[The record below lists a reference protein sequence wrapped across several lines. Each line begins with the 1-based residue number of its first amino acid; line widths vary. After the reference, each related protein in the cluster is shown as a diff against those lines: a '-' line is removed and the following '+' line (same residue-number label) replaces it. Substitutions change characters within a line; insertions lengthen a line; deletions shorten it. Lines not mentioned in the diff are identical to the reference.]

1 MSLINCESNLILT
14 RSEICVISSATEKM
28 KFGITDTKN
37 YFQIVTSS
45 TQDNAQLLPQMKS
58 GLKKAINWNKYQSK
72 VKMQE
77 PNTYLD

>member
-14 RSEICVISSATEKM
+14 RSEICVILSATEKM

-45 TQDNAQLLPQMKS
+45 TQDNAQLLP
-58 GLKKAINWNKYQSK
+58 
-72 VKMQE
+72 
-77 PNTYLD
+77 

>member
-28 KFGITDTKN
+28 KFGIADTKN

-45 TQDNAQLLPQMKS
+45 TQDNAPLLP
-58 GLKKAINWNKYQSK
+58 
-72 VKMQE
+72 
-77 PNTYLD
+77 